1 MAESVSSGAGSLAS
15 LLPLS
20 SRKRFEKALPHLS
33 ALEER
38 SSLMAVTPGATG
50 REPDCKF
57 CLELSWWMCFGT
69 WASEIPKNNAELGSL
84 WLGL

>member
-15 LLPLS
+15 LLLLG
-20 SRKRFEKALPHLS
+20 SRMIFEKALPHLS
-33 ALEER
+33 ASEES
-38 SSLMAVTPGATG
+38 SSLMAVTLAATS